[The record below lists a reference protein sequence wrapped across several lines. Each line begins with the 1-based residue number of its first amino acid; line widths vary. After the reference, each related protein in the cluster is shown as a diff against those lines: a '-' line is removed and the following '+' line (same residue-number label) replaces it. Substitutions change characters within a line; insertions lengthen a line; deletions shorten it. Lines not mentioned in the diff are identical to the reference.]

1 MRTKNSI
8 KNSIIAIISNVLII
22 ILGFVIQTVFV
33 KTLGEEYLGINGL
46 FNNIISMLA
55 IVELGIGPAIVSN
68 LYKPLADNDFEKIKS
83 LLAYYKKSYTWI
95 GILVIIIGLLIM
107 PFLHAFVNTTLTFD
121 NFGGIYFIFLLF
133 VLDAAFSYFYSYKRS
148 IIQADQKNRI
158 ISIVHLICYT
168 LMITFQI
175 LILLK
180 TKNFILFLI
189 IKIVFRLLENI
200 ILSLIV
206 NKTYKYLSEK
216 NIEIS
221 EKDKK
226 NIFQKVKGL
235 IYHKVSSYIVL
246 GTDNIII
253 SKFLGV
259 RVVGL
264 YSNYYLII
272 NSLYTLICQL
282 FASITASVGNL
293 LASDTKEKCYDTYKK
308 IMFFNFWIYAF
319 CATAIFSMMSPFIN
333 VWLGNKFLLGTSVLA
348 ILVVNFYMLGMRSS
362 IGVFKDAAGI
372 FYEDRFIPIL
382 ESIINIISSLI
393 LVKLFGL
400 FGVFLGTFMS
410 SLIVVFYS
418 LPKYVFEK
426 LFDKSRIEY
435 YKLYLKYFAI
445 TIISVVITSL
455 ICYLININL
464 EISYFIQFIIAGFIS
479 VVIPNLFIFIL
490 FRKTEEFKFFKDLIF
505 TKFLK
510 LRRD

>member
-8 KNSIIAIISNVLII
+8 KNSIVAIISNVLII
-22 ILGFVIQTVFV
+22 LLGFVIQTVFV

-68 LYKPLADNDFEKIKS
+68 LYKPLAENDYEKIKS
-83 LLAYYKKSYTWI
+83 LMAYYKKSYILI

-107 PFLHAFVNTTLTFD
+107 PFLNFFVNTTLTFN
-121 NFGGIYFIFLLF
+121 NFGGLYFIFFLF

-158 ISIVHLICYT
+158 INIIHLICYT
-168 LMITFQI
+168 IMIIFQI
-175 LILLK
+175 AILLL

-189 IKIVFRLLENI
+189 IKISCRLIENI
-200 ILSLIV
+200 ILNIIA
-206 NKTYKYLSEK
+206 NRTYKYLKE
-216 NIEIS
+216 NYDVIDET
-221 EKDKK
+221 EKK

-259 RVVGL
+259 RIVGL

-282 FASITASVGNL
+282 FSSITASVGNL
-293 LASDTKEKCYDTYKK
+293 IASDTKEKCYDTYKK
-308 IMFFNFWIYAF
+308 IMFINFWIYAF
-319 CATAIFSMMSPFIN
+319 CSTAIFSMMTPFIKI
-333 VWLGNKFLLGTSVLA
+333 WLGDKFLLSLPVLA
-348 ILVVNFYMLGMRSS
+348 VLVVNFYMLGMRSS

-372 FYEDRFIPIL
+372 FYEDRFIPVL
-382 ESIINIISSLI
+382 ESIINIVASLI
-393 LVKLFGL
+393 LVKFFGL
-400 FGVFLGTFMS
+400 FGVFFGTFIS

-418 LPKYVFEK
+418 LPKYVFK
-426 LFDKSRIEY
+426 KVFDQKQIEY
-435 YKLYLKYFAI
+435 FKLYFKYFTL
-445 TIISVVITSL
+445 TIISVLITSG
-455 ICYLININL
+455 ISYLININFH
-464 EISYFIQFIIAGFIS
+464 ISAFIEFILAGIIS
-479 VVIPNLFIFIL
+479 IIIPNLIIL
-490 FRKTEEFKFFKDLIF
+490 IIFRKTDEFKYFINLVFSKFKI
-505 TKFLK
+505 
-510 LRRD
+510 RRD